1 MGNIGQIFQLLIVT
15 PLTNVLLAIYQL
27 LVFLHV
33 PSALGFS
40 IVLMTIAIRFLLY
53 PIMASQLKTSKKMSQ
68 LSPHLSKLKDQH
80 KGDAQKRQSA
90 TMALYKEHGVN
101 PAAGCLPMIIQLPV
115 LLGLYNVLQH
125 IITLKPEA
133 VVKTIN
139 ALAYAPFLKLS
150 RPWDPTFFGLPL
162 GHAPKELLFGH
173 SFTQLLQTYG
183 PVIPFLLVIIPVVT
197 GLLQFFQ
204 SKMMLAPA
212 VQLATQ
218 EKKPTEPD
226 FATAFQSQSLFLFPA
241 MLGFLSF
248 TFALGLSFYWNTFTI
263 FGMIQQYKL
272 QGWGGLEPWI
282 ALLKREKPVTTVTPA
297 VVEKPKTKAKKKHGK

>member
-1 MGNIGQIFQLLIVT
+1 MQNIADIFQLLIVT

-27 LVFLHV
+27 LAYFHV

-40 IVLMTIAIRFLLY
+40 IVIMTIVIRFLLY

-68 LSPHLSKLKDQH
+68 LSPHLTRLKEQH
-80 KGDAQKRQSA
+80 KGDSQKLQSA

-125 IITLKPEA
+125 IITLKPDQ
-133 VVKTIN
+133 VVKTVN

-150 RPWDPTFFGLPL
+150 HSWDTTFFGLPL
-162 GHAPKELLFGH
+162 GLAPKELL
-173 SFTQLLQTYG
+173 QNYG
-183 PVIPFLLVIIPVVT
+183 YLIILIPIVT
-197 GLLQFFQ
+197 GLLQFLQ
-204 SKMMLAPA
+204 SKMMFAAPAVDLAPA
-212 VQLATQ
+212 P
-218 EKKPTEPD
+218 KKPTEPD
-226 FATAFQSQSLFLFPA
+226 FATAFQSQSLYLFPA
-241 MLGFLSF
+241 MLAFLSF
-248 TFALGLSFYWNTFTI
+248 SFSLGLSFYWNTFTI

-282 ALLKREKPVTTVTPA
+282 AKIKKETPVSTPV
-297 VVEKPKTKAKKKHGK
+297 VVEKKTVKTKTKKKHGK

>member
-1 MGNIGQIFQLLIVT
+1 MGNIGHIFQLLIVT

-33 PSALGFS
+33 PAPLGFS

-53 PIMASQLKTSKKMSQ
+53 PIMASQLKTSKKMAQ
-68 LSPHLSKLKDQH
+68 LSPHLNKLKETH
-80 KGDAQKRQSA
+80 KGDAQKLQAA

-125 IITLKPEA
+125 IIALKPDQ
-133 VVKTIN
+133 VVKTVN
-139 ALAYAPFLKLS
+139 AIAYIPALKLS
-150 RPWDPTFFGLPL
+150 HAWDTTFFGLPL
-162 GHAPKELLFGH
+162 GKSPADLFH
-173 SFTQLLQTYG
+173 TYG
-183 PVIPFLLVIIPVVT
+183 LLVLLIPVLT

-204 SKMMLAPA
+204 SKMMFAPS
-212 VQLATQ
+212 VQIAPQ
-218 EKKPTEPD
+218 EKKPSEPD

-241 MLGFLSF
+241 MLAFLSF
-248 TFALGLSFYWNTFTI
+248 RFALGLSFYWNTFTI

-272 QGWGGLEPWI
+272 SGWGGLEPWI
-282 ALLKREKPVTTVTPA
+282 KMLKREKAEEVMTPVA
-297 VVEKPKTKAKKKHGK
+297 IEKPKTKAKTKKKHGK